1 MGMATQQKILDSE
14 TRAKLAFVGIA
25 IVMVM
30 LVIAVSVAG
39 DRLGLRGT
47 ISAAAVS
54 AEPR

>member
-1 MGMATQQKILDSE
+1 MATQQKSLDTD
-14 TRAKLAFVGIA
+14 TRAKLAFVGIS

-47 ISAAAVS
+47 ISGIAAS

>member
-1 MGMATQQKILDSE
+1 MATQQKILEPE

-30 LVIAVSVAG
+30 LVVAASIAE

-47 ISAAAVS
+47 ISGTTAS
-54 AEPR
+54 IEPR